1 MDDIKAVQEQ
11 ASLKRLAMTVQ
22 LVLDVESML
31 PDFILRRL
39 TVRTMTVYP
48 NQRKK
53 NFIAKLWRG
62 DFAMKEVAD
71 KMMADAEKVGR
82 GSRAAGSE
90 CRGVRMLVRRIEKDS
105 SGCRGVEGLVG
116 GKEDKG
122 KRGDS
127 SQLYVRLYGFALGCM
142 FFFSCG

>member
-48 NQRKK
+48 NQRRK

-62 DFAMKEVAD
+62 DFAMKEVAE
-71 KMMADAEKVGR
+71 KMMADAEKVG
-82 GSRAAGSE
+82 GTGAGWGYE
-90 CRGVRMLVRRIEKDS
+90 CCSDLR
-105 SGCRGVEGLVG
+105 
-116 GKEDKG
+116 
-122 KRGDS
+122 
-127 SQLYVRLYGFALGCM
+127 
-142 FFFSCG
+142 